1 MIRLLISLFLLF
13 ICTDLKSQSENRE
26 PKSFK
31 AFPIKSGDIKLDGR
45 LDDTFWSD
53 ITGIS
58 DFLVQEPVEGGEPTE
73 KTTIKIAYDE
83 NYLYIGAIFYDSE
96 PDGIKAFKMRKDAPL
111 NTDDRFMWILDTY
124 LDGRNAYF
132 FEINPRGLMGDG
144 LLTIGQGRSLNK
156 DWDGI
161 WRPWTYIGDFGWSAE
176 IRIPFHT
183 LNFDPKTST
192 WGINFQRTIRRKNEE
207 ILWSGHK
214 RNQGI
219 YRPQDAGRLTGLNNI
234 SQGLGLELVGYGKAE
249 ALKVQNESE
258 GDYNNSQSL
267 DGGLDVNYNI
277 TPGLKASLTVNTD
290 FAETEVDDRQIN
302 LTRFPIRF
310 PEKRDFFLEGA
321 NIFRFAPSSGVY
333 PYFSRKIGLR
343 SGNPIPILY
352 GGRVIGKIGKVE
364 VAAQQVKTRETDNF
378 SSEEFSVIRLKQN
391 FLKESSIGVLYTRRH
406 TNKGKQFVPPLQD
419 RNTLGIDLTLNTS
432 TFLKNQNLQF
442 QAFAVI
448 HNPELPGEIN
458 NNIWDRSARGLR
470 FNFPNDPWSGSLS
483 YREFGVSYDP
493 AVGFSR
499 RNSFRRVE
507 PRIRFSPILEK
518 SSTIRELKWEVSFEN
533 LMSLQWKKLT
543 QNIRLTPLSIRFE
556 SGDEISYQIIRNFE
570 RLEYD
575 FDILSDNSIIIP
587 VGNYTNWS
595 HQIELETANY
605 RKIVYGIELN
615 TEGFWSGNRTEYE
628 NELIFRPFPGINLNL
643 GYIHSRVNL
652 REGNFKTNLVRFL
665 GDFDFTPFISFS
677 SNIQYD
683 DISENIGMN
692 NRFKYTITPG
702 SDIYFVYNHNWF
714 DDNGKYKT
722 SSMMGATKITYTH
735 RF

>member
-13 ICTDLKSQSENRE
+13 VCTDLKSQSENRE
-26 PKSFK
+26 SKSFK

-575 FDILSDNSIIIP
+575 FDILGDNSIIIP

-605 RKIVYGIELN
+605 RKIVYSLELN
-615 TEGFWSGNRTEYE
+615 TEGFWSGNRIEYE
-628 NELIFRPFPGINLNL
+628 NELIFRPFAGINLNL

>member
-1 MIRLLISLFLLF
+1 MIRLLIFIFLLF

-31 AFPIKSGDIKLDGR
+31 AFPIKSEEIKLDGK

-73 KTTIKIAYDE
+73 KTTIKVAYDE
-83 NYLYIGAIFYDSE
+83 NYLYIGAIFYDSN

-258 GDYNNSQSL
+258 GGYNNSQSL

-378 SSEEFSVIRLKQN
+378 NSEDFSVIRLKQN

-406 TNKGKQFVPPLQD
+406 TNKGKEFVPPLQD
-419 RNTLGIDLTLNTS
+419 RNTLGVDLTLNTS

-448 HNPELPGEIN
+448 HNPETPGEIN

-575 FDILSDNSIIIP
+575 FNILGDNSIVIP

-605 RKIVYGIELN
+605 RKIVYGIELK

-643 GYIHSRVNL
+643 GYIHSRVDL

-714 DDNGKYKT
+714 NDNGKYKT
-722 SSMMGATKITYTH
+722 SSMMGATKITYTQ

>member
-575 FDILSDNSIIIP
+575 FDILGDNSIIIP

-605 RKIVYGIELN
+605 RKIVYGIELK

>member
-543 QNIRLTPLSIRFE
+543 QNIRLTPISIRFE

-575 FDILSDNSIIIP
+575 FDILGDNSIIIP

-605 RKIVYGIELN
+605 RKIVYGIELK

-628 NELIFRPFPGINLNL
+628 NELIFRPLPGINLNL

-714 DDNGKYKT
+714 NDDGKYKT
-722 SSMMGATKITYTH
+722 SSMLGATKITYTH

>member
-31 AFPIKSGDIKLDGR
+31 AFPIKSGDIKLDGK

-575 FDILSDNSIIIP
+575 FDILGDNSIIIP

>member
-277 TPGLKASLTVNTD
+277 TPGLKASLTLNTD

-364 VAAQQVKTRETDNF
+364 VAAQQVKTREIDNF

-575 FDILSDNSIIIP
+575 FDILGDNSIIIP

-628 NELIFRPFPGINLNL
+628 NELIFRPLPGINLNL

-714 DDNGKYKT
+714 NDDGKYKT
-722 SSMMGATKITYTH
+722 SSMLGATKITYTH

>member
-1 MIRLLISLFLLF
+1 MKRILYTLFLIF
-13 ICTDLKSQSENRE
+13 FSINIYSQN
-26 PKSFK
+26 PKSFE
-31 AFPIKSGDIKLDGR
+31 AIEINSEQIILDGKLDEP
-45 LDDTFWSD
+45 FWKN
-53 ITGIS
+53 INGIN
-58 DFLVQEPVEGGEPTE
+58 DFLMQEPIEGGKPTE
-73 KTTIKIAYDE
+73 NTIIKIAYDE
-83 NYLYIGAIFYDSE
+83 NYLYIGAILYDSD

-144 LLTIGQGRSLNK
+144 LLSIGQGRSLNK

-161 WRPWTYIGDFGWSAE
+161 WRPWTYIGDFGWSTE

-183 LNFDPKTST
+183 LNFDPKIST
-192 WGINFQRTIRRKNEE
+192 WGINFQRTVRRKNEE

-214 RNQGI
+214 RNQGL
-219 YRPQDAGRLTGLNNI
+219 YRPQDAGRLTGLSNI
-234 SQGLGLELVGYGKAE
+234 SQGLGLEVVGYAKGE
-249 ALKVQNESE
+249 GSKVQNNPGETYDKN
-258 GDYNNSQSL
+258 GNI
-267 DGGLDVNYNI
+267 DGGLDINYNI
-277 TPGLKASLTVNTD
+277 TTGLKASITLNTD
-290 FAETEVDDRQIN
+290 FAETEVDERQIN

-321 NIFRFAPSSGVY
+321 NIYRFASSSGVY
-333 PYFSRKIGLR
+333 PYFSRKIGLQ
-343 SGNPIPILY
+343 SGNPIPILF

-364 VAAQQVKTRETDNF
+364 VAAQQVKTRGTDLVN
-378 SSEEFSVIRLKQN
+378 SEDFSVVRLKQN

-406 TNKGKQFVPPLQD
+406 TENGQQLPEPVQD
-419 RNTLGIDLTLNTS
+419 RNTLGIDLSLNTS

-448 HNPELPGEIN
+448 HNPNTLNEIN

-483 YREFGVSYDP
+483 YREFGLSYDP

-518 SSTIRELKWEVSFEN
+518 SSVIRELQWEISFEN

-543 QNIRLTPLSIRFE
+543 QNIRLTPISIRFE
-556 SGDEISYQIIRNFE
+556 SGDEISYQIIKNYE
-570 RLEYD
+570 RLEYN
-575 FDILSDNSIIIP
+575 FNILGDNSIIIP
-587 VGNYTNWS
+587 IGDYSNWS

-605 RKIVYGIELN
+605 RKIVYEIELN
-615 TEGFWSGNRTEYE
+615 IEGFWSGNRTEYQ
-628 NELIFRPFPGINLNL
+628 NNLIFRPYPGINLSL
-643 GYIHSRVNL
+643 GYNHSNVNL
-652 REGNFKTNLVRFL
+652 NEGKFKANLIRFL

-683 DISENIGMN
+683 DISKQIGMN

-714 DDNGKYKT
+714 DDEGKYKT
-722 SSMMGATKITYTH
+722 SSMLGTSKITYTH

>member
-1 MIRLLISLFLLF
+1 MKRILYTLFLIF
-13 ICTDLKSQSENRE
+13 FSINIYSQN
-26 PKSFK
+26 PKSFE
-31 AFPIKSGDIKLDGR
+31 AIEINSEQIILDGKLDEP
-45 LDDTFWSD
+45 FWKN
-53 ITGIS
+53 IIGIN
-58 DFLVQEPVEGGEPTE
+58 DFLMQEPIEGGKPTE
-73 KTTIKIAYDE
+73 NTIIKIAYDE
-83 NYLYIGAIFYDSE
+83 NYLYIGAILYDSD

-144 LLTIGQGRSLNK
+144 LLSIGQGRSLNK

-161 WRPWTYIGDFGWSAE
+161 WRPWTYIGDFGWSTE

-183 LNFDPKTST
+183 LNFDPKIST
-192 WGINFQRTIRRKNEE
+192 WGINFQRTVRRKNEE

-214 RNQGI
+214 RNQGL
-219 YRPQDAGRLTGLNNI
+219 YRPQDAGRLTGLSNI
-234 SQGLGLELVGYGKAE
+234 SQGLGLEVVGYAKGE
-249 ALKVQNESE
+249 GSKVQNNPGETYDKN
-258 GDYNNSQSL
+258 GNI
-267 DGGLDVNYNI
+267 DGGLDINYNI
-277 TPGLKASLTVNTD
+277 TTGLKASVTLNTD
-290 FAETEVDDRQIN
+290 FAETEVDERQIN

-321 NIFRFAPSSGVY
+321 NIYRFASSSGVY
-333 PYFSRKIGLR
+333 PYFSRKIGLQ
-343 SGNPIPILY
+343 SGNPIPILF

-364 VAAQQVKTRETDNF
+364 VAAQQVKTRGTDLVN
-378 SSEEFSVIRLKQN
+378 SEDFSVVRLKQN

-406 TNKGKQFVPPLQD
+406 TENGQQLPEPVQD
-419 RNTLGIDLTLNTS
+419 RNTLGVDLSLNTS

-448 HNPELPGEIN
+448 HNPNTLNEIN
-458 NNIWDRSARGLR
+458 NNIWDRSARGFR

-483 YREFGVSYDP
+483 YREFGLSYDP

-518 SSTIRELKWEVSFEN
+518 SSVIRELQWEISFEN
-533 LMSLQWKKLT
+533 LMSLQWEKLT

-556 SGDEISYQIIRNFE
+556 SGDEISYQIIKNYE
-570 RLEYD
+570 RLEYN
-575 FDILSDNSIIIP
+575 FNILGDNSIIIP
-587 VGNYTNWS
+587 IGDYSNWS

-605 RKIVYGIELN
+605 RKIVYEIELN
-615 TEGFWSGNRTEYE
+615 IEGFWSGNRTEYQ
-628 NELIFRPFPGINLNL
+628 NNLIFRPYPGINLSL
-643 GYIHSRVNL
+643 GYNHSNVNL
-652 REGNFKTNLVRFL
+652 NEGKFKANLIRFL

-683 DISENIGMN
+683 DISKQIGMN

-714 DDNGKYKT
+714 DDEGKYKT
-722 SSMMGATKITYTH
+722 SSMLGTSKITYTH

>member
-1 MIRLLISLFLLF
+1 MKKFLFTVSIIIFSGNLYSQPQE
-13 ICTDLKSQSENRE
+13 IVSKSID
-26 PKSFK
+26 
-31 AFPIKSGDIKLDGR
+31 AIPINSKEIVLDGKLDEP
-45 LDDTFWSD
+45 LWNN
-53 ITGIS
+53 ITGIK
-58 DFLVQEPVEGGEPTE
+58 DFLMQEPIEGGKPTE
-73 KTTIKIAYDE
+73 NTTIKIAYDE

-96 PDGIKAFKMRKDAPL
+96 PDEIKAFKMRKDAPL

-161 WRPWTYIGDFGWSAE
+161 WRPWTHIGDFGWSAE

-183 LNFDPKTST
+183 LNFDPKIST
-192 WGINFQRTIRRKNEE
+192 WGINFQRTVRRKNEE

-219 YRPQDAGRLTGLNNI
+219 YRPQNAGRLNNLSNI

-249 ALKVQNESE
+249 AQKVENESD
-258 GDYNNSQSL
+258 GNYKKNQNI
-267 DGGLDVNYNI
+267 DGGLDINYNI
-277 TPGLKASLTVNTD
+277 TSGLKASLTLNTD

-321 NIFRFAPSSGVY
+321 NIYRFAPSSGVY
-333 PYFSRKIGLR
+333 PYFSRKIGLQ

-364 VAAQQVKTRETDNF
+364 LAAQQVKTRQTDFNN
-378 SSEEFSVIRLKQN
+378 SEDFSVIRIKQN

-406 TNKGKQFVPPLQD
+406 TNKGNEFVPPLPD
-419 RNTLGIDLTLNTS
+419 RNTLGVDLTLNTS

-448 HNPELPGEIN
+448 HNPNTYDEIK
-458 NNIWDRSARGLR
+458 NNIWDRSTRGLR

-483 YREFGVSYDP
+483 YREFGVFYDP

-518 SSTIRELKWEVSFEN
+518 SALIRELKWEISFEN

-556 SGDEISYQIIRNFE
+556 SGDEISYQIIRNYEKLQYNFN
-570 RLEYD
+570 
-575 FDILSDNSIIIP
+575 ILGDDSIIIP
-587 VGNYTNWS
+587 IGDYTNWS

-605 RKIVYGIELN
+605 RKIVYEIELN
-615 TEGFWSGNRTEYE
+615 TEGFWSGNRTEYQ
-628 NELIFRPFPGINLNL
+628 NNLTFRPFPGINLSL
-643 GYIHSRVNL
+643 GYNHSNVNL
-652 REGNFKTNLVRFL
+652 KEGSFKTNLIRFI

-683 DISENIGMN
+683 DISKNIGMN

-702 SDIYFVYNHNWF
+702 SDIYFVYNHNWI
-714 DDNGKYKT
+714 DDSGKYKT
-722 SSMMGATKITYTH
+722 SSLLGASKITYTH

>member
-1 MIRLLISLFLLF
+1 MKRFLYTLFLIFFSTNLY
-13 ICTDLKSQSENRE
+13 SQSQDNIHKTLE
-26 PKSFK
+26 
-31 AFPIKSGDIKLDGR
+31 AIKINSEEIILDGK
-45 LDDTFWSD
+45 LNESFWND
-53 ITGIS
+53 IEGIN
-58 DFLVQEPVEGGEPTE
+58 DFLVQEPIEGGKPTE
-73 KTTIKIAYDE
+73 NTTIKITYDE

-144 LLTIGQGRSLNK
+144 LLSIGQGRSLNK

-161 WRPWTYIGDFGWSAE
+161 WRPWTHIDDFGWSTE
-176 IRIPFHT
+176 IRIPFQT
-183 LNFDPKTST
+183 LNFDPKSSV

-219 YRPQDAGRLTGLNNI
+219 FRPQNAGRLTGLNNI

-249 ALKVQNESE
+249 ALKVLNESE
-258 GDYNNSQSL
+258 GNYNNNQSI

-277 TPGLKASLTVNTD
+277 TAGLKASLTVNTD

-333 PYFSRKIGLR
+333 PYFSRKIGLQ
-343 SGNPIPILY
+343 SGNPIPIMY
-352 GGRVIGKIGKVE
+352 GGRIIGKIGKVE
-364 VAAQQVKTRETDNF
+364 IAAQQVKTRETDF
-378 SSEEFSVIRLKQN
+378 VDSEDFSVIRLKQN

-406 TNKGKQFVPPLQD
+406 TKNGKELAPPLHD
-419 RNTLGIDLTLNTS
+419 RNTLGVDLTLNTS

-448 HNPELPGEIN
+448 HNPTSQGEIN
-458 NNIWDRSARGLR
+458 NNIWNRSARGLR
-470 FNFPNDPWSGSLS
+470 FNFPNQPWSGSLS
-483 YREFGVSYDP
+483 YREFGNSYDP

-507 PRIRFSPILEK
+507 PRIRYSPILEK
-518 SSTIRELKWEVSFEN
+518 SSLIRELQWEISFEN

-543 QNIRLTPLSIRFE
+543 QNIRLTPISIRFE
-556 SGDEISYQIIRNFE
+556 TGDEISYQIIRNFE
-570 RLEYD
+570 SLDYN
-575 FDILSDNSIIIP
+575 FNILGDNSIIIP
-587 VGNYTNWS
+587 VGEYINWS

-605 RKIVYGIELN
+605 RKIVYEIELN
-615 TEGFWSGNRTEYE
+615 AEGFWSGNRTEYQ
-628 NELIFRPFPGINLNL
+628 NNLTVRPFPGINLSL
-643 GYIHSRVNL
+643 GYIHSNVNL
-652 REGNFKTNLVRFL
+652 KEGKFKTNLIRFL

-683 DISENIGMN
+683 DISKQIGMN

-702 SDIYFVYNHNWF
+702 SDIYFVYNHSWI
-714 DDNGKYKT
+714 DDLGKYKT
-722 SSMMGATKITYTH
+722 SSLLGASKITYTL

>member
-83 NYLYIGAIFYDSE
+83 NYLYIGAIFYESE

-406 TNKGKQFVPPLQD
+406 TNKGKQFVQPLQD

-575 FDILSDNSIIIP
+575 FDILGDNSIIIP

>member
-183 LNFDPKTST
+183 LNFDPKTNT

-575 FDILSDNSIIIP
+575 FDILGDNSIIIP

>member
-1 MIRLLISLFLLF
+1 MKKFLFTVSIIIFSGSLYSQPQE
-13 ICTDLKSQSENRE
+13 IVSKSID
-26 PKSFK
+26 
-31 AFPIKSGDIKLDGR
+31 AIPINSKEIVLDGKLDEP
-45 LDDTFWSD
+45 LWNN
-53 ITGIS
+53 ITGIK
-58 DFLVQEPVEGGEPTE
+58 DFLMQEPIEGGKPTE
-73 KTTIKIAYDE
+73 NTTIKIAYDE

-96 PDGIKAFKMRKDAPL
+96 PDEIKAFKMRKDAPL

-161 WRPWTYIGDFGWSAE
+161 WRPWTHIGDFGWSAE

-183 LNFDPKTST
+183 LNFDPKIST
-192 WGINFQRTIRRKNEE
+192 WGINFQRTVRRKNEE

-219 YRPQDAGRLTGLNNI
+219 YRPQNAGRINNLNNI

-249 ALKVQNESE
+249 AQKVENESD
-258 GDYNNSQSL
+258 GSYKKNHSI
-267 DGGLDVNYNI
+267 DGGLDINYNI
-277 TPGLKASLTVNTD
+277 TSGLKASLTLNTD

-321 NIFRFAPSSGVY
+321 NIYRFAPSSGVY
-333 PYFSRKIGLR
+333 PYFSRKIGLQ

-364 VAAQQVKTRETDNF
+364 VAAQQVKTRETDFNN
-378 SSEEFSVIRLKQN
+378 SEDFSVIRLKQN

-406 TNKGKQFVPPLQD
+406 TNKGNEFVPPLPD
-419 RNTLGIDLTLNTS
+419 RNTLGVDLTLNTS

-448 HNPELPGEIN
+448 HNPNTYDEIK
-458 NNIWDRSARGLR
+458 NNIWDRSTRGLR

-483 YREFGVSYDP
+483 YREFGVFYDP

-518 SSTIRELKWEVSFEN
+518 SALIRELKWEISFEN

-556 SGDEISYQIIRNFE
+556 SGDEISYQIIRNYEKLLYNFN
-570 RLEYD
+570 
-575 FDILSDNSIIIP
+575 ILGDNSIIIP
-587 VGNYTNWS
+587 IGDYTNWS

-605 RKIVYGIELN
+605 RKIVYEIELN
-615 TEGFWSGNRTEYE
+615 VEGFWSGSRTEYQ
-628 NELIFRPFPGINLNL
+628 NNLTFRPFPGINLSL
-643 GYIHSRVNL
+643 GYNHSNVNL
-652 REGNFKTNLVRFL
+652 KEGSFKTNLIRFI

-683 DISENIGMN
+683 DISKNIGMN

-702 SDIYFVYNHNWF
+702 SDIYFVYNHNWI
-714 DDNGKYKT
+714 DDSGKYKT
-722 SSMMGATKITYTH
+722 SSLLGASKITYTH

>member
-1 MIRLLISLFLLF
+1 MSRLLISLFLIF

-31 AFPIKSGDIKLDGR
+31 AFPIKSEDIKLDGK

-53 ITGIS
+53 VTGIS
-58 DFLVQEPVEGGEPTE
+58 DFLVQEPLEGGEPTE
-73 KTTIKIAYDE
+73 KTTVKVAYDE
-83 NYLYIGAIFYDSE
+83 NYLYIGAIFYDSN

-183 LNFDPKTST
+183 LNFDPKTGT

-258 GDYNNSQSL
+258 GGYNNSQSL

-378 SSEEFSVIRLKQN
+378 NSEDFSVIRLKQN

-406 TNKGKQFVPPLQD
+406 TNKGKEFVPPLQD
-419 RNTLGIDLTLNTS
+419 RNTLGVDLTLNTS

-448 HNPELPGEIN
+448 HNPESPGEIN

-483 YREFGVSYDP
+483 YREFGVNYDP

-518 SSTIRELKWEVSFEN
+518 SSTIRELQWEVSFEN
-533 LMSLQWKKLT
+533 LMSLKWKKLT

-575 FDILSDNSIIIP
+575 FNILGDNSIVIP

-605 RKIVYGIELN
+605 RKIVYGIELK

-714 DDNGKYKT
+714 NDDGKYKT
-722 SSMMGATKITYTH
+722 SSMMGATKITYTQ

>member
-1 MIRLLISLFLLF
+1 MSRLLISLFFLF
-13 ICTDLKSQSENRE
+13 LYTNLHSQSKNKKLKSFE
-26 PKSFK
+26 
-31 AFPIKSGDIKLDGR
+31 AFPIKSEDIKLDGK
-45 LDDTFWSD
+45 LDDRFWSD
-53 ITGIS
+53 VTGIS

-73 KTTIKIAYDE
+73 KTNVKVAYDE
-83 NYLYIGAIFYDSE
+83 NYLYIGAIFYDSN

-364 VAAQQVKTRETDNF
+364 VAAQQVRTRETDNF
-378 SSEEFSVIRLKQN
+378 NSEDFSVIRLKQN

-406 TNKGKQFVPPLQD
+406 TNKGKEFVPPLQD
-419 RNTLGIDLTLNTS
+419 RNTLGVDLTLNTS

-448 HNPELPGEIN
+448 HNPESPGEIN

-483 YREFGVSYDP
+483 YREFGVNYDP

-518 SSTIRELKWEVSFEN
+518 SSTIRELQWEVSFEN

-575 FDILSDNSIIIP
+575 FNILGDNSIVIP

-605 RKIVYGIELN
+605 RKIVYGIELK

-628 NELIFRPFPGINLNL
+628 NELIFRPFPGINLNI

-714 DDNGKYKT
+714 NDDGKYKT
-722 SSMMGATKITYTH
+722 SSMMGATKITYTQ

>member
-1 MIRLLISLFLLF
+1 MKRILYTLFLIF
-13 ICTDLKSQSENRE
+13 FSINIYSQN
-26 PKSFK
+26 PKSFE
-31 AFPIKSGDIKLDGR
+31 AIEIDSEQITLDGKLDEP
-45 LDDTFWSD
+45 FWKN
-53 ITGIS
+53 IIGIN
-58 DFLVQEPVEGGEPTE
+58 DFLMQEPIEGGKPTE
-73 KTTIKIAYDE
+73 NTIIKIAYDE
-83 NYLYIGAIFYDSE
+83 NYLYIGAILYDSD

-144 LLTIGQGRSLNK
+144 LLSIGQGRSLNK

-161 WRPWTYIGDFGWSAE
+161 WRPWTYIGDFGWSTE

-183 LNFDPKTST
+183 LNFDPKIST
-192 WGINFQRTIRRKNEE
+192 WGINFQRTVRRKNEE

-214 RNQGI
+214 RNQGL

-234 SQGLGLELVGYGKAE
+234 SQGLGLEVVGYAKGE
-249 ALKVQNESE
+249 GSKVQKNPGEAYDKN
-258 GDYNNSQSL
+258 GNI
-267 DGGLDVNYNI
+267 DGGLDINYNI
-277 TPGLKASLTVNTD
+277 TTGLKASVTLNTD
-290 FAETEVDDRQIN
+290 FAETEVDERQIN

-321 NIFRFAPSSGVY
+321 NIYRFASSSGVY
-333 PYFSRKIGLR
+333 PYFSRKIGLQ

-364 VAAQQVKTRETDNF
+364 VAAQQVKTRGTDLVN
-378 SSEEFSVIRLKQN
+378 SEDFSVVRLKQN
-391 FLKESSIGVLYTRRH
+391 FLKESSIGVLYTRRN
-406 TNKGKQFVPPLQD
+406 TENGEQLPEPVQD
-419 RNTLGIDLTLNTS
+419 RNTLGVDLSLNTS

-448 HNPELPGEIN
+448 HNPNTLNEIN
-458 NNIWDRSARGLR
+458 NNIWDRSARGFR

-483 YREFGVSYDP
+483 YREFGLSYDP

-507 PRIRFSPILEK
+507 PRIRFSPILER
-518 SSTIRELKWEVSFEN
+518 SSVIRELQWEISFEN

-556 SGDEISYQIIRNFE
+556 SGDEISYQIIKNYE
-570 RLEYD
+570 RLEYN
-575 FDILSDNSIIIP
+575 FNILGDNSIVIP
-587 VGNYTNWS
+587 IGDYSNWS

-605 RKIVYGIELN
+605 RKIVYEIELN
-615 TEGFWSGNRTEYE
+615 IEGFWSGNRTEYQ
-628 NELIFRPFPGINLNL
+628 NNLIFRPYPGINLSL
-643 GYIHSRVNL
+643 GYNHSNVNL
-652 REGNFKTNLVRFL
+652 NEGKFKANLIRFL

-683 DISENIGMN
+683 DISKQIGMN

-714 DDNGKYKT
+714 DDEGKYKT
-722 SSMMGATKITYTH
+722 SSMLGTSKITYTH

>member
-13 ICTDLKSQSENRE
+13 ICTDLKSQSQNRE

-31 AFPIKSGDIKLDGR
+31 AFPIKSEDIKLDGK
-45 LDDTFWSD
+45 LDDTFWND
-53 ITGIS
+53 VTGIS

-73 KTTIKIAYDE
+73 KTTVKVAYDE
-83 NYLYIGAIFYDSE
+83 NYLYIGAIFYDSN

-258 GDYNNSQSL
+258 GGYNNSQSL

-378 SSEEFSVIRLKQN
+378 NSEDFSVIRLKQN

-406 TNKGKQFVPPLQD
+406 TNKGKEFVPPLQD
-419 RNTLGIDLTLNTS
+419 RNTLGVDLTLNTS

-442 QAFAVI
+442 QAFAII
-448 HNPELPGEIN
+448 HNPESPGEIN

-507 PRIRFSPILEK
+507 PRIRYSPILEN
-518 SSTIRELKWEVSFEN
+518 SSTIRELQWEVSFEN

-575 FDILSDNSIIIP
+575 FNILGDNSIVIP

-605 RKIVYGIELN
+605 RKIVYGIELK

-628 NELIFRPFPGINLNL
+628 NELIFRPLPGINLNL

-714 DDNGKYKT
+714 NDDGKYKT
-722 SSMMGATKITYTH
+722 SSMLGATKITYTQ

>member
-83 NYLYIGAIFYDSE
+83 NYLYIGAIFYDSQ

-575 FDILSDNSIIIP
+575 YDILGDNSIIIP

>member
-1 MIRLLISLFLLF
+1 MGRLLISLFLIF
-13 ICTDLKSQSENRE
+13 TCTDLKSQSKNRE
-26 PKSFK
+26 PKSFN
-31 AFPIKSGDIKLDGR
+31 AFPIKSEDIKLDGK

-53 ITGIS
+53 VTGIS

-73 KTTIKIAYDE
+73 KTIIKVAYDE

-96 PDGIKAFKMRKDAPL
+96 PDGIKAFKMRKDASL

-258 GDYNNSQSL
+258 GGYNNSQNL

-321 NIFRFAPSSGVY
+321 NIFRFASSSGVY

-378 SSEEFSVIRLKQN
+378 NSEDFSVIRLKQN
-391 FLKESSIGVLYTRRH
+391 FLKESSIGVLYTRRQ
-406 TNKGKQFVPPLQD
+406 TNKGKEFIPPLQD

-543 QNIRLTPLSIRFE
+543 QNIRLTPISIRFE

-575 FDILSDNSIIIP
+575 FDILGDNSIIIP

-615 TEGFWSGNRTEYE
+615 SEGFWSGNRTEYE

-652 REGNFKTNLVRFL
+652 REGNFKTNLVRLL